1 MVMLNFPMNKAWIP
15 TSIRH
20 YSCYMSLLETA
31 CGRLTIQRYTMQP
44 ANGDLRSC
52 QHDCHAMTQ
61 PKDLS
66 VATAEPERKVVIW
79 LIDSSPSAV
88 LSCTPAHAGNSQAG
102 DKPMAGG
109 HVMDVPE
116 PYRYALVLAY
126 WYRFGLAQQ
135 QQKKHGPRLSRPKMR
150 AASAVQRWSSTQLD
164 TSVRQVTQSS

>member
-1 MVMLNFPMNKAWIP
+1 MNKAWIP

-20 YSCYMSLLETA
+20 YSCHMSLLETA
-31 CGRLTIQRYTMQP
+31 CGRLTIQRYKMQP

-102 DKPMAGG
+102 DKPMGGGACHGCPGALSIRTGAGILVPLRARAAAAEKARAQAQQAEDEGRQRCPALVQHTVG
-109 HVMDVPE
+109 HVREAGD
-116 PYRYALVLAY
+116 
-126 WYRFGLAQQ
+126 
-135 QQKKHGPRLSRPKMR
+135 
-150 AASAVQRWSSTQLD
+150 AVVVGR
-164 TSVRQVTQSS
+164 